1 MVQRRIRLT
10 REEKLAES
18 RQFAANQIL
27 QFYREKGAR
36 CLAVTT
42 STRLQSE
49 KEHVFLDLGERLESQ
64 GIRLIQFTDGKES
77 LALSVPGVEQI
88 ADLEDLKQLLTANA
102 QTRYLLDV
110 PPLSLFANAVEAAR
124 LTDGVV
130 FIEKYGST
138 KHDVFERCLAL
149 LEQEAVQVCGVVTY
163 R

>member
-1 MVQRRIRLT
+1 MAQRRVRLT

-27 QFYREKGAR
+27 QFYREKGAH

-49 KEHVFLDLGERLESQ
+49 KEQVFLDLGERLESQ
-64 GIRLIQFTDGKES
+64 GVRLIQFTDGKES
-77 LALSVPGVEQI
+77 LAQPIPGVEQI
-88 ADLEDLKQLLTANA
+88 AGLAELKQFLTENVE
-102 QTRYLLDV
+102 TCYLLDV

-138 KHDVFERCLAL
+138 KHDAFERCLAL
-149 LEQEAVQVCGVVTY
+149 LKQETVQVCGVVTY